1 MDFRKDFTDTNK
13 LFNEVQEYFNNRTG
27 KQLNVD
33 NGKMVLL
40 DTRLDFHEMEY
51 TLVFS
56 NKISRPNYLLI
67 HITLYP
73 LDNSLGLGHE
83 RMIDKE
89 IVSDVSSVNV
99 RTDYDIVKYIKEQIF
114 VTLEHLNGK
123 TNFDLEWD

>member
-1 MDFRKDFTDTNK
+1 MNFSKDSTDINK
-13 LFNEVQEYFNNRTG
+13 LFIEVQEYFNDKTG
-27 KQLNVD
+27 KNLNVD
-33 NGKMVLL
+33 NGNMVLL

-51 TLVFS
+51 TLIFS

-83 RMIDKE
+83 IMVDKD

-123 TNFDLEWD
+123 TNFDLKWE